1 MLTTPCL
8 DTLLVPCKTTIT
20 CQPSVIYWPILLFLS
35 GHVACGIIVPL
46 PEIEPMP
53 PDLGALVPQILDH
66 QGSPRNFLNICSVK
80 RLCPLL
86 PQTVYT
92 EITD

>member
-20 CQPSVIYWPILLFLS
+20 CQPSVICWPILLFLS

-53 PDLGALVPQILDH
+53 LAVRAQSNH
-66 QGSPRNFLNICSVK
+66 SSQGIASPIFLMLELAYIMC
-80 RLCPLL
+80 
-86 PQTVYT
+86 Q
-92 EITD
+92 

>member
-1 MLTTPCL
+1 MLMTPCL

-20 CQPSVIYWPILLFLS
+20 CQPSVICWPILLFLS

-53 PDLGALVPQILDH
+53 LAVRAQSNH
-66 QGSPRNFLNICSVK
+66 WSQGIASPIFLMLELAYIMC
-80 RLCPLL
+80 
-86 PQTVYT
+86 Q
-92 EITD
+92 